1 MGAAIVG
8 EAAALEVAA
17 MALEAMAQGA
27 MALEATAWVG
37 AMGEVVGV
45 AVMAAAMVAP
55 TTTWVAMGV
64 AAASGA
70 PCVGASGV
78 VPEGTSEGVQEGTS
92 GGVQVET
99 SEGHWEAS
107 EGLEG
112 SHEVEVLVGVG
123 VILDKEEVGAISHKH
138 IETLADACYRVFWG
152 VIATPPISPLSP
164 GFPGSVLVVAAK
176 PSI

>member
-17 MALEAMAQGA
+17 MALEAMA
-27 MALEATAWVG
+27 LEATAWAG
-37 AMGEVVGV
+37 AMGVGVGV

-64 AAASGA
+64 AGASGA
-70 PCVGASGV
+70 PCAGASGV

-152 VIATPPISPLSP
+152 VVTTPPISPLSP